1 MAEFIEFDVGGE
13 EDIEEED
20 DKMSANS
27 DQNSLSSFID
37 NEEKDN
43 DESFN
48 NVETDIKE
56 ILKGEYEKDLEDI
69 ENFDEISDLC
79 ESSEDEPEIDDF
91 DSSAEKVNNF
101 SEILLSKSNSDEE
114 TVDNNFIRVISYA
127 LRYEKEKKIEQ
138 IDEKKY
144 QFILDLQKF
153 YNICYEINSFL
164 SNH

>member
-1 MAEFIEFDVGGE
+1 MAEFIEFDVGVE

-20 DKMSANS
+20 DTMSANS
-27 DQNSLSSFID
+27 DQDSLSSFID

-56 ILKGEYEKDLEDI
+56 ILKGEYEKGLEDI

-127 LRYEKEKKIEQ
+127 LKYEKEKIIEQ

-153 YNICYEINSFL
+153 YNNCYEINSFL

>member
-1 MAEFIEFDVGGE
+1 M
-13 EDIEEED
+13 
-20 DKMSANS
+20 
-27 DQNSLSSFID
+27 
-37 NEEKDN
+37 
-43 DESFN
+43 
-48 NVETDIKE
+48 
-56 ILKGEYEKDLEDI
+56 
-69 ENFDEISDLC
+69 
-79 ESSEDEPEIDDF
+79 
-91 DSSAEKVNNF
+91 NNF

-138 IDEKKY
+138 IDEKRY